1 MRETFKSRLQNS
13 GSCLLGFLFGLGF
26 SGTVVL
32 SDAFNSK
39 PQPSPSAVST
49 ISLPAKAENPA
60 PAQQHILKTARAVPG
75 GDSGLQAPRNA
86 AASLNP
92 ETIEMLQNLQPTA
105 RGKSPINASPQT
117 QQAAARMATLEIMP
131 NASAQESQ
139 QTAQAAADTAD
150 GVDTGKL
157 YRLHLAS
164 VSNRVNIKDAIGQ
177 LAGLHPALLKDV
189 PIAAQAAPVKDSN
202 GGFTR
207 IYAGSYAQKSA
218 ADTACDAFKEVGQYC
233 AVMSTSQ

>member
-1 MRETFKSRLQNS
+1 MRETLKSQLQNS
-13 GSCLLGFLFGLGF
+13 GSCLLGFLLGLGF

-39 PQPSPSAVST
+39 PQPSASAIST
-49 ISLPAKAENPA
+49 ISLPKKAENPA
-60 PAQQHILKTARAVPG
+60 PAQQHILKTARAVPSG
-75 GDSGLQAPRNA
+75 GSAPLAPRRA

-105 RGKSPINASPQT
+105 RGKLPKGTLLST
-117 QQAAARMATLEIMP
+117 EQAVTRTATLEIMP
-131 NASAQESQ
+131 NAPVQATT
-139 QTAQAAADTAD
+139 QTVEAAAGSAD
-150 GVDTGKL
+150 EVDAGAL

-164 VSNRVNIKDAIGQ
+164 VSNRANVKDAIEQ

-189 PIAAQAAPVKDSN
+189 PIAAQAGPVQDGS

-207 IYAGSYAQKSA
+207 IYAGSYAQRTT